1 MKPWLIAL
9 PLMVLVVSLT
19 GCENGWTTGGG
30 VQDWNSAYNW
40 VNFSG
45 TYKGADNG
53 ILITAYTA
61 TSGKT
66 NSVVEIVGNTGGGS
80 GGGDSDT
87 DAAKSETFS
96 LGANATIANVTL
108 HNTPIVPG
116 SITAIAGT
124 LTLRDNG
131 SGSLSGGTGTGT
143 INYNNGALSLNFGG
157 YTPDDDGSSILT
169 VTYIQSAPTSSGG
182 TTNFVSAGVLSS
194 TPVLAGSLTIAVGS
208 SYSVRDNGSG
218 GLTGSGLQGTI
229 DYSTG
234 AWTIDFYGN
243 TVPQNTDII
252 ASYNTYKPGTEADDK
267 SGTTGKTIY
276 SFVVAQEGENLAI
289 TDNNGC
295 SYQGSMGSVRSTSG
309 GTQTTPVDGDVI
321 VAQFTASGVS
331 AAGMTVTIA
340 GNFQGVVVAGTADF
354 SLTSRQMLGT
364 WIEDGG
370 QTGDVKGTAPSV
382 AISYDSSATTTDT
395 SSTTTTSN

>member
-1 MKPWLIAL
+1 MKPWLFAL

-19 GCENGWTTGGG
+19 GCEHGWTTGGG
-30 VQDWNSAYNW
+30 VQDWNSAFNW

-45 TYKGADNG
+45 TYKGSDNG
-53 ILITAYTA
+53 ILITDYTS

-80 GGGDSDT
+80 GGGGGDT
-87 DAAKSETFS
+87 DAAKSEGPFAIGYNAFTGSATLNYVPIKAGSVRVIAGDYTFVDK
-96 LGANATIANVTL
+96 GD
-108 HNTPIVPG
+108 
-116 SITAIAGT
+116 GT
-124 LTLRDNG
+124 LTGNM
-131 SGSLSGGTGTGT
+131 
-143 INYNNGALSLNFGG
+143 N
-157 YTPDDDGSSILT
+157 SSIGT
-169 VTYIQSAPTSSGG
+169 VNYETGYLFLSFNAYPGASFSVSYIQSAPTSSGG

-194 TPVLAGSLTIAVGS
+194 TPVLAGSLTIAIGS

-243 TVPQNTDII
+243 TVPQNTDIV
-252 ASYNTYKPGTEADDK
+252 ASYNTYKGGTEANDK

-295 SYQGSMGSVRSTSG
+295 SYQGSMGSIRTTSG
-309 GTQTTPVDGDVI
+309 NSSGSTPTAGDVV
-321 VAQFTASGVS
+321 VAQFTATGVS
-331 AAGMTVTIA
+331 AAGLTVTIA
-340 GNFQGVVVAGTADF
+340 GNFQGVVVGGTADF

-370 QTGDVKGTAPSV
+370 KTGDVKGVAPSV
-382 AISYDSSATTTDT
+382 AISYDSSATTSTDT
-395 SSTTTTSN
+395 SSTTTTAN

>member
-1 MKPWLIAL
+1 M
-9 PLMVLVVSLT
+9 
-19 GCENGWTTGGG
+19 
-30 VQDWNSAYNW
+30 
-40 VNFSG
+40 
-45 TYKGADNG
+45 
-53 ILITAYTA
+53 
-61 TSGKT
+61 
-66 NSVVEIVGNTGGGS
+66 
-80 GGGDSDT
+80 
-87 DAAKSETFS
+87 
-96 LGANATIANVTL
+96 
-108 HNTPIVPG
+108 
-116 SITAIAGT
+116 
-124 LTLRDNG
+124 
-131 SGSLSGGTGTGT
+131 
-143 INYNNGALSLNFGG
+143 
-157 YTPDDDGSSILT
+157 
-169 VTYIQSAPTSSGG
+169 
-182 TTNFVSAGVLSS
+182 
-194 TPVLAGSLTIAVGS
+194 LAGSLTIAVGS

-243 TVPQNTDII
+243 TVPQNTDIV
-252 ASYNTYKPGTEADDK
+252 ASYNTYATGTDANDK

-295 SYQGSMGSVRSTSG
+295 SYQGSMGSIRTTSG
-309 GTQTTPVDGDVI
+309 GTQTTPIAGDVI

-331 AAGMTVTIA
+331 AAGLTVTIA
-340 GNFQGVVVAGTADF
+340 GNFQGVVAAGTADF

>member
-1 MKPWLIAL
+1 M
-9 PLMVLVVSLT
+9 
-19 GCENGWTTGGG
+19 
-30 VQDWNSAYNW
+30 
-40 VNFSG
+40 
-45 TYKGADNG
+45 
-53 ILITAYTA
+53 
-61 TSGKT
+61 
-66 NSVVEIVGNTGGGS
+66 
-80 GGGDSDT
+80 
-87 DAAKSETFS
+87 
-96 LGANATIANVTL
+96 
-108 HNTPIVPG
+108 
-116 SITAIAGT
+116 
-124 LTLRDNG
+124 
-131 SGSLSGGTGTGT
+131 
-143 INYNNGALSLNFGG
+143 
-157 YTPDDDGSSILT
+157 
-169 VTYIQSAPTSSGG
+169 
-182 TTNFVSAGVLSS
+182 
-194 TPVLAGSLTIAVGS
+194 LAGSLTIAVGS

-295 SYQGSMGSVRSTSG
+295 SYQGSMGSVRTTSGSTSG
-309 GTQTTPVDGDVI
+309 STPTAGDVI
-321 VAQFTASGVS
+321 VAQFTATGVS
-331 AAGMTVTIA
+331 AAGLTVTIA
-340 GNFQGVVVAGTADF
+340 GNFQGVVDAGDNDF
-354 SLTSRQMLGT
+354 YLSSRQMLGT